1 VADDRELGADRP
13 DRPTDYTDP
22 ATIDVNVV
30 IGNITH
36 AFRVRGHTWDDRPSW
51 PNVTVMALAV
61 RVEQLGDA
69 LREACDAITECTGP
83 YVQDLIAGDLAR
95 WQALA
100 GREPAGGGG

>member
-1 VADDRELGADRP
+1 VADDRELGADVP
-13 DRPTDYTDP
+13 SRPTDYTDP
-22 ATIDVNVV
+22 ATIDVGEV
-30 IGNITH
+30 IANIKH
-36 AFRVRGHTWDDRPSW
+36 AAKLRGHTWDDRLSW
-51 PNVTVMALAV
+51 PNVTVLALAIQ
-61 RVEQLGDA
+61 VEQLGDA